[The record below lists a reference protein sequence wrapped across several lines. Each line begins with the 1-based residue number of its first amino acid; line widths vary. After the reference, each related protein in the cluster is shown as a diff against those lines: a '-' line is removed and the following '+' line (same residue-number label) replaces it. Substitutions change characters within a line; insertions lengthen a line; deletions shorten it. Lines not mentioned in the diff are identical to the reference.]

1 MEKTKICRT
10 CGEEKN
16 LGDFYKGRLK
26 CKKCVGIESKR
37 RYERNKSI
45 RLRQCAEYRKK
56 HREELLEYFR
66 ERYKNNREEIL
77 KKQKEGGIMEFYGW
91 HCSETDTDI
100 YFEDM
105 YEFDASDYAGG
116 TLTFTAIFNEMH

>member
-1 MEKTKICRT
+1 
-10 CGEEKN
+10 
-16 LGDFYKGRLK
+16 
-26 CKKCVGIESKR
+26 
-37 RYERNKSI
+37 
-45 RLRQCAEYRKK
+45 
-56 HREELLEYFR
+56 
-66 ERYKNNREEIL
+66 
-77 KKQKEGGIMEFYGW
+77 MEFYGW